1 MAERANKVPLWARVA
16 FPLAVLGVALGVGSG
31 VFDSAAPTASQE
43 AAAIEAGIRC
53 PSCTDLSVAQSN
65 ATTAIAVRRQI
76 EQLVAQ
82 GRSPAEIDQV
92 LVSEYGQTILL
103 VPPDS
108 GGIPLIW
115 VIPLALG
122 AVALCAVGIV
132 FWRRSR
138 DFDALK
144 AAAPG
149 NRPPDQAVGAR
160 SVDAR
165 HGPGAEPGP

>member
-1 MAERANKVPLWARVA
+1 MPLWARVGL
-16 FPLAVLGVALGVGSG
+16 PLAVLGVALGVGSG
-31 VFDSAAPTASQE
+31 VFDSAPPTATQK
-43 AAAIEAGIRC
+43 AAAIEAGVRC

-65 ATTAIAVRRQI
+65 ATTAIAVRHQI

-82 GRSPAEIDQV
+82 GRSAAEIDQV

-103 VPPDS
+103 VPPDT

-115 VIPLALG
+115 VIPLVLGAGALG
-122 AVALCAVGIV
+122 AVGIL

-144 AAAPG
+144 ATAPG
-149 NRPPDQAVGAR
+149 AGPPDDR
-160 SVDAR
+160 
-165 HGPGAEPGP
+165 EPAP